1 MLGRRGLLKS
11 QQNEQGVDG
20 NTQTNLCESLYPSW
34 NYLSFQCVRIMRIKD
49 SRVPTYHAT

>member
-20 NTQTNLCESLYPSW
+20 NTQTNLCESLYSSW

-49 SRVPTYHAT
+49 SRVPAYHAT